1 MANNKKSK
9 IKVLYLLKILQEETN
24 AEHGLTMSQII
35 ERLDAYGIPA
45 ERKSIYSDLDILR
58 EFDIDIKTY
67 QRNPVEYAIER
78 RDFSIGELMLMVD
91 AIQSCRAI
99 TEKQAKTLI
108 TNIKQLATNHEQHL
122 LDRRIHVARRIKSQN
137 SSVFH
142 AVDAI
147 HQAIKAKC
155 KIEFSYRKIGLDGKP
170 CARSKSKTH
179 VVTPVAIVYEDGFYY
194 LTAWNEAHNA
204 LSEYRLDRMIDLRV
218 LESAP
223 AARNSEIAGF
233 RYDENKAIMF
243 GRFGGEE
250 VVAILAADA
259 DKVEIITDRFGS
271 AATFLKSNDQEALA
285 RVKICKS
292 EQFFG
297 WIASMGK
304 KVRIAGPESLVK
316 EYHAYLNYLLE
327 D

>member
-1 MANNKKSK
+1 M
-9 IKVLYLLKILQEETN
+9 
-24 AEHGLTMSQII
+24 
-35 ERLDAYGIPA
+35 
-45 ERKSIYSDLDILR
+45 
-58 EFDIDIKTY
+58 
-67 QRNPVEYAIER
+67 
-78 RDFSIGELMLMVD
+78 
-91 AIQSCRAI
+91 
-99 TEKQAKTLI
+99 
-108 TNIKQLATNHEQHL
+108 
-122 LDRRIHVARRIKSQN
+122 
-137 SSVFH
+137 
-142 AVDAI
+142 
-147 HQAIKAKC
+147 
-155 KIEFSYRKIGLDGKP
+155 
-170 CARSKSKTH
+170 
-179 VVTPVAIVYEDGFYY
+179 VTPVAIVYEDGFYY
-194 LTAWNEAHNA
+194 LTAWNEAHNT
-204 LSEYRLDRMIDLRV
+204 LSEYRLDRMMDLRV

-304 KVRIAGPESLVK
+304 KVRIAGPESLVE

>member
-1 MANNKKSK
+1 MLSMPSIRLSRPSAGQ
-9 IKVLYLLKILQEETN
+9 ILLPKDRPRWQTICSFEEQDACGN
-24 AEHGLTMSQII
+24 ARCHRT
-35 ERLDAYGIPA
+35 
-45 ERKSIYSDLDILR
+45 K
-58 EFDIDIKTY
+58 
-67 QRNPVEYAIER
+67 
-78 RDFSIGELMLMVD
+78 
-91 AIQSCRAI
+91 
-99 TEKQAKTLI
+99 
-108 TNIKQLATNHEQHL
+108 
-122 LDRRIHVARRIKSQN
+122 
-137 SSVFH
+137 
-142 AVDAI
+142 
-147 HQAIKAKC
+147 
-155 KIEFSYRKIGLDGKP
+155 
-170 CARSKSKTH
+170 
-179 VVTPVAIVYEDGFYY
+179 DGFYY

-204 LSEYRLDRMIDLRV
+204 LSEYRLDRMMDLRV
-218 LESAP
+218 LGKRA

-304 KVRIAGPESLVK
+304 KVRIAGPESLVE
-316 EYHAYLNYLLE
+316 EYHAYLNHLLE